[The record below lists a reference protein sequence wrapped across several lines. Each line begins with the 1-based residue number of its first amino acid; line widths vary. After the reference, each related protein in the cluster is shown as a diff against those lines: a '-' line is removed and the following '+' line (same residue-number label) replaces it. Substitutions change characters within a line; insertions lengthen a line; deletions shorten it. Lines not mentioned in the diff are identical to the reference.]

1 MLALGFQ
8 HLEQDYNKEG
18 LVAVNFKVR
27 MVTVLTS
34 SEESVLW
41 LQCQWGTE
49 TQCHLSV
56 IGNLIILYILNN
68 HN

>member
-34 SEESVLW
+34 SEESVL
-41 LQCQWGTE
+41 
-49 TQCHLSV
+49 
-56 IGNLIILYILNN
+56 
-68 HN
+68 